1 MITVS
6 IISPKVSLQAINRV
20 IEQNDFGCIFHKYV
34 YHTLEEIQDIYYKCK
49 DHCDII
55 FCSGEFGYYQLMNI
69 PNIEKPCAFVSYET
83 KHFLA
88 IALDFVQTHPD
99 IPLNRIYCDFLIPSN
114 NYLELHRYLRPE
126 LMPHCCTDP
135 VLSYETLFRTAKKL
149 WDEGKIDI
157 AFVRST
163 NSLKRYEDA
172 HIPYLYIFPD
182 DNTIADSI
190 RSAVSTAKLRLNSV
204 VQKASILIRLVY
216 PDNLAGTELEYQRV
230 TLLKALM
237 DFRKEQGVSFS
248 VQTFVTYFQITWELE
263 DGGQLPSLLR
273 SLILYLNAHG
283 EISFRLGAG
292 LSASLSNSLEQAEQ
306 ALNESVHYGK
316 NDGFLIN
323 EQLRLMGPL
332 SVQDPLHVSY
342 DNEKIL
348 IFSKAN
354 GINEGNLQK
363 IIGLFLKNPRQF
375 LNSTLL
381 SEWLNITPRSC
392 NRIIQ
397 KLCLAG
403 LLTQMHTEGPMEKGR
418 PVKTYC
424 FNEKA
429 CLSTFF

>member
-1 MITVS
+1 
-6 IISPKVSLQAINRV
+6 
-20 IEQNDFGCIFHKYV
+20 
-34 YHTLEEIQDIYYKCK
+34 
-49 DHCDII
+49 
-55 FCSGEFGYYQLMNI
+55 
-69 PNIEKPCAFVSYET
+69 
-83 KHFLA
+83 
-88 IALDFVQTHPD
+88 
-99 IPLNRIYCDFLIPSN
+99 
-114 NYLELHRYLRPE
+114 
-126 LMPHCCTDP
+126 MPHCCTDP

-216 PDNLAGTELEYQRV
+216 PDNLAGIELEYQKV

-375 LNSTLL
+375 LNSSLL

>member
-114 NYLELHRYLRPE
+114 NYLDLHRYLRPE

-135 VLSYETLFRTAKKL
+135 VLSYETLFHTAREL
-149 WDEGKIDI
+149 WNEKKIDI

-163 NSLKRYEDA
+163 NSLKRYEDEN
-172 HIPYLYIFPD
+172 IPYLYIFPD

-190 RSAVSTAKLRLNSV
+190 RSAVSTAKLLLSSV
-204 VQKASILIRLVY
+204 VHKASILIRLVC
-216 PDNLAGTELEYQRV
+216 PDNLLGTELEYQNI
-230 TLLKALM
+230 TFLKALV
-237 DFRKEQGVSFS
+237 DFRKEYGASFS
-248 VQTFVTYFQITWELE
+248 VQTFITYFQITWELE
-263 DGGQLPSLLR
+263 DSSHLPALLR
-273 SLILYLNAHG
+273 SLILYLDTHS
-283 EISFRLGAG
+283 EIPFRLGAG
-292 LSASLSNSLEQAEQ
+292 LATSLSNSLEQAEQ

-332 SVQDPLHVSY
+332 SVQDLLHVSY
-342 DNEKIL
+342 DNEKIMK
-348 IFSKAN
+348 FSKDN

-363 IIGLFLKNPRQF
+363 IIGLFLKNPRQV
-375 LNSTLL
+375 LTSSLL
-381 SEWLNITPRSC
+381 AEWLNITPRSC

-397 KLCLAG
+397 KLCLTG
-403 LLTQMHTEGPMEKGR
+403 LLTQIHTEGSMEKGR

-424 FNEKA
+424 FNETA
-429 CLSTFF
+429 CFSTFF

>member
-55 FCSGEFGYYQLMNI
+55 FCSGEFGYYQLMKI
-69 PNIEKPCAFVSYET
+69 PDIEKPCAFVFYET

-88 IALDFVQTHPD
+88 FALDFVQTHPD

-114 NYLELHRYLRPE
+114 NYLDLHRYLRPE
-126 LMPHCCTDP
+126 LMPYCCTDP
-135 VLSYETLFRTAKKL
+135 VLSYETLFRTAKEL

-163 NSLKRYEDA
+163 NSLKRYEEA
-172 HIPYLYIFPD
+172 HIPYLYIFSD

-190 RSAVSTAKLRLNSV
+190 RSAVSMAKLRLNSV

-216 PDNLAGTELEYQRV
+216 PDNLPGIELEYQRV
-230 TLLKALM
+230 TLLKALL
-237 DFRKEQGVSFS
+237 DFRKEQEASFS
-248 VQTFVTYFQITWELE
+248 VQTFVTYVQITWELE
-263 DGGQLPSLLR
+263 DSELLLPFLH
-273 SLILYLNAHG
+273 SLILYLNTYD

-292 LSASLSNSLEQAEQ
+292 LSTSLSNSMEQAEQ

-323 EQLRLMGPL
+323 EQLRLLGPL

-342 DNEKIL
+342 DNEKIVK
-348 IFSKAN
+348 FSKDN
-354 GINEGNLQK
+354 GINEGNMQK

-375 LNSTLL
+375 ITSAFL
-381 SEWLNITPRSC
+381 SEWLNITQRSC

-397 KLCLAG
+397 KLCLTG
-403 LLTQMHTEGPMEKGR
+403 LLTQMHAEGTMEKGR

-424 FNEKA
+424 FNETA
-429 CLSTFF
+429 CFSTFF

>member
-1 MITVS
+1 
-6 IISPKVSLQAINRV
+6 
-20 IEQNDFGCIFHKYV
+20 
-34 YHTLEEIQDIYYKCK
+34 
-49 DHCDII
+49 
-55 FCSGEFGYYQLMNI
+55 
-69 PNIEKPCAFVSYET
+69 
-83 KHFLA
+83 
-88 IALDFVQTHPD
+88 
-99 IPLNRIYCDFLIPSN
+99 
-114 NYLELHRYLRPE
+114 
-126 LMPHCCTDP
+126 MPYCCTDP

-190 RSAVSTAKLRLNSV
+190 RSAVSMAKLQLNSA

-216 PDNLAGTELEYQRV
+216 PDSLAGTEQEYQKV
-230 TLLKALM
+230 SLLKALV
-237 DFRKEQGVSFS
+237 DFRKEQGANFS
-248 VQTFVTYFQITWELE
+248 IQIFVAYFQITWELE
-263 DGGQLPSLLR
+263 DDRQLPALLR
-273 SLILYLNAHG
+273 SLILYLDSRV
-283 EISFRLGAG
+283 ETSFRLGAG
-292 LSASLSNSLEQAEQ
+292 LSASLSKSLEQAEQ
-306 ALNESVHYGK
+306 ALNESIRYGK

-348 IFSKAN
+348 KFSKAN

-363 IIGLFLKNPRQF
+363 IIGLFLKNPGQS
-375 LNSTLL
+375 LTSSLL

-403 LLTQMHTEGPMEKGR
+403 LLTQMHTEGTMEKGR

-429 CLSTFF
+429 CLTTFF

>member
-114 NYLELHRYLRPE
+114 NYLDLHRYLRPE

-135 VLSYETLFRTAKKL
+135 VLSYETLL
-149 WDEGKIDI
+149 DI

-163 NSLKRYEDA
+163 NSLKRYEDEN
-172 HIPYLYIFPD
+172 IPYLYIFPD

-190 RSAVSTAKLRLNSV
+190 RSAVSTAKLLLSSV
-204 VQKASILIRLVY
+204 VHKASILIRLVC
-216 PDNLAGTELEYQRV
+216 PDNLLGTELEYQNI
-230 TLLKALM
+230 TFLKALV
-237 DFRKEQGVSFS
+237 DFRKEYGASFS
-248 VQTFVTYFQITWELE
+248 VQTFITYFQITWELE
-263 DGGQLPSLLR
+263 DSSHLPALLR
-273 SLILYLNAHG
+273 SLILYLDTHS
-283 EISFRLGAG
+283 EIPFRLGAG
-292 LSASLSNSLEQAEQ
+292 LATSLSNSLEQAEQ

-342 DNEKIL
+342 DNEKIMK
-348 IFSKAN
+348 FSKDN

-363 IIGLFLKNPRQF
+363 IIGLFLKNPRQV
-375 LNSTLL
+375 LTSSLL
-381 SEWLNITPRSC
+381 AEWLNITPRSC

-397 KLCLAG
+397 KLCLTG
-403 LLTQMHTEGPMEKGR
+403 LLTQIHTEGSMEKGR

-424 FNEKA
+424 FNETA
-429 CLSTFF
+429 CFSTFF